1 MLIANMNDSKPFRNF
16 IEFILDWQLI
26 YRDSGEFLSLAPH
39 HCRETT
45 RVIAEPT
52 SVNLFLHVRKPD

>member
-1 MLIANMNDSKPFRNF
+1 
-16 IEFILDWQLI
+16 LI
-26 YRDSGEFLSLAPH
+26 YRDSREFLSLVPA

-45 RVIAEPT
+45 QVIAEPT